1 MKKTVIIDGKQYVL
15 DITEEQEQQISKQ
28 NFDYTEKVKQ
38 FLTACDVKFL
48 DGEGKLFALGN
59 SNSAPS
65 IGRYQV
71 SYHDEVIATI
81 GNYSKDLNMEKACQ
95 AFEEFIGSNEFDKCK
110 FKREFSHY
118 FTIGTKLITRNDFP
132 YNNDWVDSYNEM
144 ISSLRR
150 MIF

>member
-38 FLTACDVKFL
+38 FLTACDVNFL
-48 DGEGKLFALGN
+48 DGEGKLFVLGN
-59 SNSAPS
+59 SDGAPS
-65 IGRYQV
+65 IGKYQV
-71 SYHDEVIATI
+71 SYNDEVIAII

-95 AFEEFIGSNEFDKCK
+95 AFEAFIGSNEFDKCK

-118 FTIGTKLITRNDFP
+118 FTIGSTSTTEAYSLTASELI
-132 YNNDWVDSYNEM
+132 DSYNDM
-144 ISSLRR
+144 MSLYRKL
-150 MIF
+150 MF

>member
-15 DITEEQEQQISKQ
+15 DITEEQEQQISRQ

-38 FLTACDVKFL
+38 FLTACDVKFF
-48 DGEGKLFALGN
+48 DGEGKLFVLGN
-59 SNSAPS
+59 SDSAPS
-65 IGRYQV
+65 IGKYQV

-110 FKREFSHY
+110 FKRVFSHY
-118 FTIGTKLITRNDFP
+118 FTIGSTTTNGNAFLNDKE
-132 YNNDWVDSYNEM
+132 WIDSYNDM
-144 ISSLRR
+144 MSSLRR